1 MHCSVVFGVTL
12 RLLVTNISLSSPAIK
27 LSTPPLTTSDKCG
40 TVVRRRRIDNTCP
53 VAALTAR
60 SKVRYRLRSRF
71 LPTPPAFDAPA
82 GGGGFSWEYCYARMA
97 WLHDGEKNSKTSLFV
112 LTECTN
118 VTDTHTHTPH
128 DGIYSRACITSR
140 GKNYHA
146 IRDTKS
152 TNNNLFVSQLKLTS
166 TSIKSIF

>member
-1 MHCSVVFGVTL
+1 MRCSVVFGVTL

-97 WLHDGEKNSKTSLFV
+97 WLHDGEKKFEDIFIRFDRMYERDRHTY
-112 LTECTN
+112 
-118 VTDTHTHTPH
+118 THTARWH
-128 DGIYSRACITSR
+128 I
-140 GKNYHA
+140 
-146 IRDTKS
+146 
-152 TNNNLFVSQLKLTS
+152 
-166 TSIKSIF
+166 